1 MSDWLYQLNYTDTIP
16 ILHHKFVC
24 EWGGGVFVVAVFRNE
39 VDWFWVGFFA
49 FLKYCFALL
58 SYLFRPMYT
67 RYDKTYIPFR

>member
-16 ILHHKFVC
+16 IPHHKFVC
-24 EWGGGVFVVAVFRNE
+24 EWGVSLLLLFLGMRLIGFGV
-39 VDWFWVGFFA
+39 FFA